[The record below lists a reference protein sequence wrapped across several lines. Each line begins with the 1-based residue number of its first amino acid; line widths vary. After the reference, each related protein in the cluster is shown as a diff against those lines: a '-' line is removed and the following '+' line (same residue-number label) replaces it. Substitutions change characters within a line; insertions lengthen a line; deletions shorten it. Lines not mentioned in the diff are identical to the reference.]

1 MMTGDLAS
9 DLAFFPVALI
19 IVVIVV
25 LGVTKW
31 LRLW

>member
-1 MMTGDLAS
+1 MSGDLAS
-9 DLAFFPVALI
+9 DLAFFPVAL
-19 IVVIVV
+19 VVAVIVV

>member
-1 MMTGDLAS
+1 MTGDLAS
-9 DLAFFPVALI
+9 DLAYYPVALI
-19 IVVIVV
+19 VAVIVV